1 MVRSRRLLLVTLV
14 LIAPSGAGLAVH
26 VAAQS
31 SGAPRPMSIV
41 DLLNVPKLADPQ
53 LSPDGREVI
62 YTLGE
67 ADWKSGRRISHVWR
81 ASVDG
86 GDPVQLTSGADGENT
101 PRWSPDG
108 KTIAFTAKRGDNE
121 FAQIYLLPIDGGE
134 ARQLTTHASAVSEIS
149 WTPDATALIFK
160 AADAKTADDKAR
172 ERVKD
177 DVYAYDENYKQ
188 THLWKVT
195 VEQKAE
201 TRITD
206 GDFSVTAYDLS
217 EDGRKIVYLRA
228 PTPLL
233 GSGDESEVWA
243 ANADGAGAVQ
253 LTKNTVQEN
262 SPAISPDNAQVLF
275 ISQANAKFDTYY
287 NGRLFVVPAGGG
299 PARALVGENEPYDV
313 DNAIWSKDGKS
324 IYMLVN
330 LGVHEEIFVVPASG
344 GKPRQITDGKHNIGA
359 FSQTADRF
367 V

>member
-1 MVRSRRLLLVTLV
+1 MKCSALFIPRRAHITALDEEDCGIPRRTTSDFLNVKETKMSRSHRIRLLVGV
-14 LIAPSGAGLAVH
+14 I
-26 VAAQS
+26 VAAPIAFATMVAQS
-31 SGAPRPMSIV
+31 PRPMGIV
-41 DLLNVPKLADPQ
+41 DLLSVPRLADPH
-53 LSPDGREVI
+53 LPRDGRDIVL
-62 YTLGE
+62 TKSD
-67 ADWKSGRRISHVWR
+67 ADWKSGKRITHIWR
-81 ASVDG
+81 VRADG
-86 GDPVQLTSGADGENT
+86 NEPPIQLTNGAENEED

-206 GDFSVTAYDLS
+206 GDFSVTNYELS
-217 EDGRKIVYLRA
+217 EDGKKIVYLRA

-243 ANADGAGAVQ
+243 ANADGAGA
-253 LTKNTVQEN
+253 
-262 SPAISPDNAQVLF
+262 
-275 ISQANAKFDTYY
+275 
-287 NGRLFVVPAGGG
+287 
-299 PARALVGENEPYDV
+299 
-313 DNAIWSKDGKS
+313 
-324 IYMLVN
+324 
-330 LGVHEEIFVVPASG
+330 
-344 GKPRQITDGKHNIGA
+344 
-359 FSQTADRF
+359 
-367 V
+367 